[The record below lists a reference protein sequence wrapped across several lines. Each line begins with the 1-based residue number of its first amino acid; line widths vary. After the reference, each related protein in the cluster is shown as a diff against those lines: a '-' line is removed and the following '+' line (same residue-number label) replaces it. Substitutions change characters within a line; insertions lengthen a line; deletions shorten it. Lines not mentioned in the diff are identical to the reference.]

1 MRKDALDIFTAG
13 VNAVKAEAAVRRHCS
28 READRFMV
36 DQSTYDL
43 SRFKDIYVIGAGKAG
58 GSMAKALEEI
68 LGDRIT
74 AGVVVVK
81 YGHVAP
87 LSKVR
92 LVEAGHPV
100 PDSAGL
106 EGARAVLEMAT
117 RAQGGDLVI
126 CVLSGGGSALL
137 PLPVKGVSLADKQ
150 AVTKVLLACGA
161 TIHEINAVRKH
172 LSLVKGGGLARA
184 VSPAVL
190 VTLILSDVVGD
201 DLDVIASGPTVPDS
215 STFATCMEVF
225 ERYNISDKV
234 PAAVS
239 AHIRRGLEG
248 KAAETPKPGD
258 TIFEGTRSVIVGS
271 NVGCILAAEKK
282 ALALGYRTII
292 LSSMLEGETADVARV
307 HAGIAKEILK
317 TGHPVSSP
325 ACVLS
330 GGETTVTLKGA
341 GLGGRNQEFV
351 LAGAIALSGWRHV
364 VVLSGGT
371 DGTDGPTDAAGAVA
385 DGLTDRRAR
394 EMGLVPEAFLA
405 DNDAYHFFERLG
417 DLIKTGPTDTNV
429 MDLRVLLVVAGGE
442 GVNPLKKLNSNFGT
456 KNFKR

>member
-1 MRKDALDIFTAG
+1 MTALLSRMRKDALDIFMAG
-13 VNAVKAEAAVRRHCS
+13 VDAVKAGAAVCRHCS

-36 DQSTYDL
+36 DESAYDL
-43 SRFKDIYVIGAGKAG
+43 SRFENVYVIGAGKAG
-58 GSMAKALEEI
+58 ASMAKALEQM

-74 AGVVVVK
+74 DGVVVVK

-87 LSKVR
+87 LSRVR

-106 EGARAVLEMAT
+106 EGARAVLEMASQ
-117 RAQGGDLVI
+117 AQGGDLVI

-137 PLPVKGVSLADKQ
+137 PSPVRGVSLSDKQ
-150 AVTKVLLACGA
+150 EVTRVLLGCGA

-172 LSLVKGGGLARA
+172 LSSVKGGGLARA

-225 ERYNISDKV
+225 KRYDILGKV
-234 PAAVS
+234 PPAVS
-239 AHIRRGLEG
+239 AHIRQGLG
-248 KAAETPKPGD
+248 HKVPETPKPGD
-258 TIFEGTRSVIVGS
+258 PLFEGVRSVIVGS
-271 NVGCILAAEKK
+271 NVECILAAEKK
-282 ALALGYRTII
+282 ASALGYRTIV
-292 LSSMLEGETADVARV
+292 LSSMLEGETSDVARV

-317 TGHPVSSP
+317 TGHPIASP

-330 GGETTVTLKGA
+330 GGETTVTLKGR

-351 LAGAIALSGWRHV
+351 LAGAIGVSGWRDV

-371 DGTDGPTDAAGAVA
+371 DGTDGPTDAAGAVG
-385 DGLTDRRAR
+385 DGLTDQRAR

-429 MDLRVLLVVAGGE
+429 MDLRVLLAVAHGE
-442 GVNPLKKLNSNFGT
+442 DGLGKKG
-456 KNFKR
+456 